1 MTTEAQS
8 SSAPLPVVV
17 FADFVCPYSYI
28 AQEQVDQLIREY
40 DVQVLWK
47 PCWLHPEVPPEGKSM
62 PVPADSDRRRA
73 TMAWLKEM
81 APEMAARMRFPGK
94 TQFSFFAFEAM
105 EFAEDR
111 GRALPFKTAVFDAL
125 WVEGKDIARTATL
138 QEAAGKAGLDAED
151 LGRALRD
158 RTYRQRTVETVV
170 TARNLGVTLTPTM
183 ILGRTKITG
192 WHYYEVMQTVLEKQG
207 ILPKAAQRGGGSSHP
222 PSSELNGE
230 MGT

>member
-1 MTTEAQS
+1 MTTEAQTS
-8 SSAPLPVVV
+8 STALPVVV

-47 PCWLHPEVPPEGKSM
+47 PCWLHPEVPPEGKTMSIA
-62 PVPADSDRRRA
+62 PDSDRRQA

-81 APEMAARMRFPGK
+81 APDMATRMRFPGK
-94 TQFSFFAFEAM
+94 MQFSFFAFEAM

-125 WVEGKDIARTATL
+125 WVEGKDIAQAATL
-138 QEAAGKAGLDAED
+138 QEAAEKAGLDAED

-158 RTYRQRTVETVV
+158 RTYRQRTAETVV
-170 TARNLGVTLTPTM
+170 TARNLGITLTPTM

-192 WHYYEVMQTVLEKQG
+192 WHYYEVMQTVLQKQG
-207 ILPKAAQRGGGSSHP
+207 ILPKTAQRADGSSQP
-222 PSSELNGE
+222 QP
-230 MGT
+230 